1 VTRRITTRRV
11 AAAAGIALA
20 MLALSACRDS
30 PNAAAYV
37 GDTTITEQRVTE
49 IVDDAAKLK
58 ADDVQTAANSSDAKA
73 KEDAA
78 KLVVPTRQA
87 VVHAL
92 VLDQVCGDMQARQG
106 FKDAP
111 VTKEQVVQGL
121 GMPAKS
127 IYADVL
133 TSSLACLQGI
143 PATNATPTPADLRE
157 VYDNG
162 VKAGAI
168 DPTGAESSFEALS
181 AQFAQDPQLAA
192 ALGTRA
198 ALAEELKKSDVSV
211 NPRYREL
218 TYPILSFEKGPALEI
233 VLGQQLN
240 VIDDN
245 A

>member
-11 AAAAGIALA
+11 AAAAGIALT
-20 MLALSACRDS
+20 MLALAACRDS
-30 PNAAAYV
+30 PSVAAYV
-37 GDTTITEQRVTE
+37 GATTITEQQVTD
-49 IVDDAAKLK
+49 IVDDATKLK
-58 ADDVQTAANSSDAKA
+58 DEAVAAAKG
-73 KEDAA
+73 DAA
-78 KLVVPTRQA
+78 AQQAAAALVVPTRQA

-92 VLDQVCGDMQARQG
+92 VLDQVCAGMQAKQG
-106 FKDAP
+106 FKDAE
-111 VTKEQVVQGL
+111 VTKQQVVEGF
-121 GMPAKS
+121 GMPANS
-127 IYADVL
+127 TYADAL
-133 TSSLACLQGI
+133 TSSLACLSGI
-143 PATNATPTPADLRE
+143 PATNATPTDVDLRE

-168 DPTGAESSFEALS
+168 DPNVPDNSFESLS
-181 AQFAQDPQLAA
+181 TQFASDPQLAA